1 MWPPGRGIARR
12 LVACAVAAIPLAGC
26 TPSGLGS
33 SPSATPAPSGPV
45 QAVIAVG
52 PRPGVPIAGAGA
64 IWVPNTGD
72 GTVSRIDP
80 RNNRV
85 VATLR
90 IGDQLAFYKR
100 DCEGK
105 GSVHSFMGTSVHVR
119 DCDLPSALA
128 VGAKA
133 LWILKNDEQMVLKVD
148 PTSQRVLARVPLGF
162 TPYEIAATDTAVWI
176 TGYWVDQLVRVDPER
191 NLVVARL
198 TMPDGPAGI
207 AASDQVVWVTSTI
220 AGEVSRI
227 DPATNQV
234 VAYIALDCPASCYQG
249 SLPLAVT
256 TASDSVWVRTVG
268 DGLLVRVDPQTNRV
282 VTTIDVIYSLG
293 RAGLDHLALLDGTL
307 WVSGISL
314 QRIDPQTNR
323 VSGTLDIDATTATA
337 GFGSLWITD
346 LRGRVERINP
356 GH

>member
-1 MWPPGRGIARR
+1 MGGLGRLLI
-12 LVACAVAAIPLAGC
+12 VAVLLLAGC
-26 TPSGLGS
+26 VNAPGAG
-33 SPSATPAPSGPV
+33 PSAQPSASRPI

-52 PRPGVPIAGAGA
+52 ARPGVPVAGAGA
-64 IWVPNTGD
+64 VWVPNTGD

-80 RNNRV
+80 RSNRV

-90 IGDQLAFYKR
+90 IGDQLAYYKR
-100 DCEGK
+100 DCELK

-128 VGAKA
+128 VSGNA
-133 LWILKNDEQMVLKVD
+133 LWVLKNDEQMVLKLD

-162 TPYEIAATDTAVWI
+162 TPYEIAATDTALWI

-207 AASDQVVWVTSTI
+207 AASDQVVWVTNTI
-220 AGEVSRI
+220 AGELSRI
-227 DPATNQV
+227 DPATNRV
-234 VAYIALDCPASCYQG
+234 VARIALDCPAACYQG

-256 TASDSVWVRTVG
+256 TAPDTVWVRTVG
-268 DGLLVRVDPQTNRV
+268 DGLVIRVDPHANRV
-282 VTTIDVIYSLG
+282 VTNVDVIYSLG
-293 RAGLDHLALLDGTL
+293 RAGLDHLALFDGML

-314 QRIDPQTNR
+314 QRIDPETNR
-323 VSGTLDIDATTATA
+323 VSGTLDIDATTATT

-356 GH
+356 RA